1 MNSEIKKEMPLNQ
14 LLDLMPRSNY
24 YINVFLCNDKW
35 VLCNNKTGE
44 EIEFKVS
51 LDENGEYIARMLKE
65 KEYEK

>member
-14 LLDLMPRSNY
+14 LLDLMPQSNY
-24 YINVFLCNDKW
+24 YINVFLYNNRW

-51 LDENGEYIARMLKE
+51 LDEDGEYIARMLE
-65 KEYEK
+65 EEN

>member
-1 MNSEIKKEMPLNQ
+1 MNNEIKKEMPLKQ

-24 YINVFLCNDKW
+24 YINVFLYNDRW

-51 LDENGEYIARMLKE
+51 LDENGEYIARMSE
-65 KEYEK
+65 GKEYKE

>member
-24 YINVFLCNDKW
+24 YINVFLYNNRW

-51 LDENGEYIARMLKE
+51 LDENGEYIARMLE
-65 KEYEK
+65 EEN